1 MRFTKGAARS
11 ARRSGVSNRAA
22 ATRST
27 DGWDSPP
34 PIEIPITEIRHDAA
48 KSVLT
53 TNESP
58 DIPHGLSLNPYRGC
72 EHGCVYCFA
81 RPSHAYLG
89 LSPGIDFETK
99 IYAKTDAV
107 EILRAELRKPGH
119 RVRPIALGINT
130 DSYQPVE
137 RKLKITRAILELLA
151 ECRHPVSL
159 ITKSALI
166 ERDLDILSEMAK
178 SNLVEAAISI
188 TSLDNDLTRKLEPRA
203 AAPARRLRTIEN
215 LARAGVPVGVMMAPI
230 IPAVT
235 DREIE
240 SLLTAAKA
248 AGAGGAGYVVLRL
261 PHELR
266 EVFFAH
272 LFSPAAAN
280 ARPAS
285 RKKPRAIRA
294 ASAARHT
301 PPRPRPPL
309 SPPNCARFFSTGW
322 TRICRCGRKKCA
334 RNCGICTAGAITT
347 RRFLSAKKGK
357 GFWRKSSRSGFARR
371 ARGWAWICRAGRWI
385 ARVSSRRPPPGRR
398 GCCKIGDGGI
408 AQR

>member
-1 MRFTKGAARS
+1 MKSGEIAIHKGRGAVSAPVGRFES
-11 ARRSGVSNRAA
+11 RRSDPFD
-22 ATRST
+22 

-240 SLLTAAKA
+240 SLLAAAKA

-266 EVFFAH
+266 EVFFDWLDAH
-272 LFSPAAAN
+272 LPL
-280 ARPAS
+280 
-285 RKKPRAIRA
+285 RA
-294 ASAARHT
+294 
-301 PPRPRPPL
+301 
-309 SPPNCARFFSTGW
+309 
-322 TRICRCGRKKCA
+322 KKCA
-334 RNCGICTAGAITT
+334 RNCGICTAARL
-347 RRFLSAKKGK
+347 RRGVFLSAKKGK

-371 ARGWAWICRAGRWI
+371 APRLGLDLPRGPLDC
-385 ARVSSRRPPPGRR
+385 SRFVPPSAPGRR

>member
-1 MRFTKGAARS
+1 MKSGEIAIHKGRGAVSAPVGRFES
-11 ARRSGVSNRAA
+11 RRSDPFD
-22 ATRST
+22 

-240 SLLTAAKA
+240 SLLAAAKA

-266 EVFFAH
+266 EVFFDWLDAH
-272 LFSPAAAN
+272 L
-280 ARPAS
+280 
-285 RKKPRAIRA
+285 
-294 ASAARHT
+294 
-301 PPRPRPPL
+301 PL
-309 SPPNCARFFSTGW
+309 R
-322 TRICRCGRKKCA
+322 
-334 RNCGICTAGAITT
+334 
-347 RRFLSAKKGK
+347 AKKVRAQLRDLHGGRDYDAAFFKRQK
-357 GFWRKSSRSGFARR
+357 GQGILAQ
-371 ARGWAWICRAGRWI
+371 I
-385 ARVSSRRPPPGRR
+385 
-398 GCCKIGDGGI
+398 I
-408 AQR
+408 AQRFRKARARLGLDLPRGSLDCSRFVPPSAAGQARLL